1 MGMAAYGKR
10 GVTMFN
16 ARIHHTSGKFR
27 TGLLVVAAAVSLFAA
42 TGAQAQNCNV
52 TPTGGDTQLARQL
65 GIIGAS
71 PASVSAMIS
80 SSLTAAN
87 TAFLLQSTA
96 FVGAPGNPAPD
107 QQGGG
112 VWWRAVGGE
121 VDIKS
126 STTSTASQP
135 VTPASP
141 AGASATINCSQKVD
155 TTFAGA
161 QLGADIARLNV
172 NGWNLHFGTTVGY
185 LGTKGRLDEGAA
197 QLTDPFNGNLQGGG
211 PFTSST
217 QVPFA
222 GVYAAATYGGF
233 FVDGLLRAEY
243 YQTKLNAPGDFLF
256 NQEIDA
262 HGWSFSASTGYNW
275 KPTNSNWFVEPSAGV
290 IISRTKVDPF
300 NYITSGSVAN
310 HTVFGETL
318 QLNDVKSDIGRVGV
332 RIGTTYESGGYVWA
346 PFVAASVW
354 HEFGPNVTANA
365 ATCPG
370 LSPTQ
375 SCAFVNNGIVSS
387 PTVLSAS
394 SSTSTFGTFG
404 QYSVGVSGQ
413 LVGTGWLGF
422 LRADYRDGENLHGIS
437 GTGGIRYQ
445 FTPEGAPVVK
455 MPVKAPIYKAPIV
468 EAVNWTGFYIGG
480 FGSAELGT
488 ADWNYVTGSAQP
500 HIGGYDVGG
509 NVGYNW
515 QSGRLVFG
523 VEGALEKTNL
533 NGGTACGPLLSGQG
547 TPLMQGSPMFQ
558 MTCNAWANWI
568 AEATA
573 RIGFTWDRALFYVK
587 GGGAWTTENFS
598 ATCNLGPIQGQLPTG
613 ENCVNPARNL
623 SNGLSASSGR
633 GGLLVGWGTE
643 FALTRNWSA
652 KAETSYLSFGDK
664 NVFASDS
671 SPLNVGMHIWET
683 KIGVNYRFDG
693 GAVVARY

>member
-1 MGMAAYGKR
+1 
-10 GVTMFN
+10 MFN
-16 ARIHHTSGKFR
+16 ARIHHTSGKLR
-27 TGLLVVAAAVSLFAA
+27 TGLLIGAAAALSLFAA
-42 TGAQAQNCNV
+42 TGAQAQNCTITSSTLN
-52 TPTGGDTQLARQL
+52 GQQL

-71 PASVSAMIS
+71 PASVSSMIA

-112 VWWRAVGGE
+112 VWGRAVGGE

-126 STTSTASQP
+126 TTAT
-135 VTPASP
+135 T
-141 AGASATINCSQKVD
+141 ASATFPPGTNAAINCSQKVD

-185 LGTKGRLDEGAA
+185 LETKGRLVEGAA
-197 QLTDPFNGNLQGGG
+197 SLTDPFNPTGAPQGGG

-243 YQTKLNAPGDFLF
+243 YQTRLNAPGDFLF

-275 KPTNSNWFVEPSAGV
+275 KPSNSNWFVEPSAGIV
-290 IISRTKVDPF
+290 ISRTKVDPF
-300 NYITSGSVAN
+300 NYSTSGTPGNTTFS
-310 HTVFGETL
+310 ETL
-318 QLNDVKSDIGRVGV
+318 QLNEVKSDIGRVGV
-332 RIGTTYESGGYVWA
+332 RVGTTIDAGKVVWQ
-346 PFVAASVW
+346 PFAAVSVW
-354 HEFGPNVTANA
+354 HEFGPNITANA

-370 LSPTQ
+370 LTPAQ
-375 SCAFVNNGIVSS
+375 SCAFVGPV
-387 PTVLSAS
+387 PAVLSSS

-404 QYSVGVSGQ
+404 QYSVGVSGAI
-413 LVGTGWLGF
+413 VGTGWLGF
-422 LRADYRDGENLHGIS
+422 LRADYRDGNNLHGVS

-445 FTPEGAPVVK
+445 FTPEGVAKPV
-455 MPVKAPIYKAPIV
+455 MPVKAPVYKAPIV
-468 EAVNWTGFYIGG
+468 EVVNWTGFYIGG
-480 FGSAELGT
+480 FGSADLGT
-488 ADWNYVTGSAQP
+488 ADWNYITGSATP

-515 QSGRLVFG
+515 QNGRVVLG

-533 NGGTACGPLLSGQG
+533 NGGTACGPLFSGTIPPG
-547 TPLMQGSPMFQ
+547 TIPPSTNGSPMFQ

-587 GGGAWTTENFS
+587 GGGAWTTEHFS
-598 ATCNLGPIQGQLPTG
+598 ATCNLGPLQAANPGGQQ
-613 ENCVNPARNL
+613 CVNPARVNL
-623 SNGLSASSGR
+623 NGATISADINR
-633 GGLLVGWGTE
+633 GGWLIGWGTE

-664 NVFASDS
+664 NVIASDGS
-671 SPLNVGMHIWET
+671 LLNLGMHIWET
-683 KIGVNYRFDG
+683 KVGVNYRFDG
-693 GAVVARY
+693 GPVVAKF

>member
-1 MGMAAYGKR
+1 MGMAAYGER
-10 GVTMFN
+10 GVTMFD
-16 ARIHHTSGKFR
+16 ARTHHTSGKLR
-27 TGLLVVAAAVSLFAA
+27 TGLVVGVAAVVSMFAA
-42 TGAQAQNCNV
+42 TGAQAQNCIINS
-52 TPTGGDTQLARQL
+52 PTQLGQQL

-71 PASVSAMIS
+71 PASVSSMIT

-112 VWWRAVGGE
+112 VWGRAVGGE

-126 STTSTASQP
+126 STATTASQT
-135 VTPASP
+135 VP
-141 AGASATINCSQKVD
+141 AGTSASINCSQKVD
-155 TTFAGA
+155 TTFVGA

-185 LGTKGRLDEGAA
+185 LETRGRLVEGAT
-197 QLTDPFNGNLQGGG
+197 QLTDPFTGALQGGG

-233 FVDGLLRAEY
+233 FIDGLLRAEY

-275 KPTNSNWFVEPSAGV
+275 KPNNSNWFVEPSAGV
-290 IISRTKVDPF
+290 VISRTKVDPF
-300 NYITSGSVAN
+300 NYSTSGTAGNTTFS
-310 HTVFGETL
+310 ETL
-318 QLNDVKSDIGRVGV
+318 RIDDVKSDIGRVGIRV
-332 RIGTTYESGGYVWA
+332 GTTYESSGFVWA

-354 HEFGPNVTANA
+354 HEFGPNATANA

-370 LSPTQ
+370 LAPGQ
-375 SCAFVNNGIVSS
+375 SCAFVGAAATMLTS
-387 PTVLSAS
+387 S

-422 LRADYRDGENLHGIS
+422 LRADYRDGNNLHGVS

-445 FTPEGAPVVK
+445 FTPEGVVAPK
-455 MPVKAPIYKAPIV
+455 MPVKAPAYKAPIV

-488 ADWNYVTGSAQP
+488 ADWNYITGSAQP

-515 QSGRLVFG
+515 QNGRVVVG

-533 NGGTACGPLLSGQG
+533 NGGTACGPLVAG
-547 TPLMQGSPMFQ
+547 TTAFGPGSTNGSPMFQ

-587 GGGAWTTENFS
+587 GGGAWTNEHFS
-598 ATCNLGPIQGQLPTG
+598 ATCNLGPLQVANPVGQQ
-613 ENCVNPARNL
+613 CVNPARVNL
-623 SNGLSASSGR
+623 NGATISADINR
-633 GGLLVGWGTE
+633 GGWIVGWGTE

-664 NVFASDS
+664 DVIASDGS
-671 SPLNVGMHIWET
+671 ALNLGIHIWET

-693 GAVVARY
+693 GPIVARY

>member
-1 MGMAAYGKR
+1 
-10 GVTMFN
+10 MFN
-16 ARIHHTSGKFR
+16 ARTHQTSGRLR
-27 TGLLVVAAAVSLFAA
+27 TGLLVGVAAAVSLFA
-42 TGAQAQNCNV
+42 TGAQAQNC
-52 TPTGGDTQLARQL
+52 TITGNPQLA
-65 GIIGAS
+65 IIGTS
-71 PASVSAMIS
+71 PASVSSMIA

-112 VWWRAVGGE
+112 VWGRAVGGE

-126 STTSTASQP
+126 TTTTAA
-135 VTPASP
+135 TGTTLAPA
-141 AGASATINCSQKVD
+141 AIACSQKVD
-155 TTFAGA
+155 TSFVGA

-185 LGTKGRLDEGAA
+185 LETRGSLVGGAFSFPDVNVGGA
-197 QLTDPFNGNLQGGG
+197 PTVGGG
-211 PFTSST
+211 PFSSST

-222 GVYAAATYGGF
+222 GVYAAATHGGF
-233 FVDGLLRAEY
+233 FIDGLLRAEY
-243 YQTKLNAPGDFLF
+243 YQTKLKAPGDFLF

-262 HGWSFSASTGYNW
+262 HGYTFSASAGYNW
-275 KPTNSNWFVEPSAGV
+275 TPSGSKYFVEPSAGV
-290 IISRTKVDPF
+290 VISRAKVDPF
-300 NYITSGSVAN
+300 NYSTTGTPGQTTFS
-310 HTVFGETL
+310 ETL
-318 QLNDVKSDIGRVGV
+318 QLNDVKSDIGRVGLRV
-332 RIGTTYESGGYVWA
+332 GTTVESGRLVLQ

-370 LSPTQ
+370 FTPTQ
-375 SCAFVNNGIVSS
+375 SCAFTNVPIVL
-387 PTVLSAS
+387 TAA

-404 QYSVGVSGQ
+404 QLSLGVSGA
-413 LVGTGWLGF
+413 VSGTGWLGF
-422 LRADYRDGENLHGIS
+422 ARVDYRDGPNLQGFS

-445 FTPEGAPVVK
+445 FTPEARPA
-455 MPVKAPIYKAPIV
+455 MPVKAPVYKAPII

-480 FGSAELGT
+480 FGSADLGT
-488 ADWNYVTGSAQP
+488 ADWNYITGSATP

-509 NVGYNW
+509 NIGYNW
-515 QSGRLVFG
+515 QNGRVVFG

-533 NGGTACGPLLSGQG
+533 NGGTACGPLVSG
-547 TPLMQGSPMFQ
+547 TNTFPLPSTNGSPMFQ

-573 RIGFTWDRALFYVK
+573 RIGFTWDRALFYVR
-587 GGGAWTTENFS
+587 GGGAWTTEHFS
-598 ATCNLGPIQGQLPTG
+598 ATCNLGPLQAVNPTG
-613 ENCVNPARNL
+613 QQCTNPARAL
-623 SNGLSASSGR
+623 STGLAADIGR
-633 GGLLVGWGTE
+633 AGWLVGWGTE

-664 NVFASDS
+664 NVIATDGSL
-671 SPLNVGMHIWET
+671 LNLGMHVWET

-693 GAVVARY
+693 GPVVARF

>member
-1 MGMAAYGKR
+1 
-10 GVTMFN
+10 MFN
-16 ARIHHTSGKFR
+16 ARIHQTSGRLR
-27 TGLLVVAAAVSLFAA
+27 TGLLVGVAAAVSLFAA
-42 TGAQAQNCNV
+42 TGAHAQNCTINSS
-52 TPTGGDTQLARQL
+52 TLLGQQL

-71 PASVSAMIS
+71 PASVSSMIA

-112 VWWRAVGGE
+112 VWTRAVGGE

-126 STTSTASQP
+126 STTTSAS
-135 VTPASP
+135 ASP
-141 AGASATINCSQKVD
+141 AGASAVINCSQKVD

-185 LGTKGRLDEGAA
+185 LETRGRLDQGAA
-197 QLTDPFNGNLQGGG
+197 QLTDPFTGNLQGGG

-233 FVDGLLRAEY
+233 FIDGLLRAEY

-275 KPTNSNWFVEPSAGV
+275 KPTNSNWFVEPSAGIV
-290 IISRTKVDPF
+290 ISRAKVDPF
-300 NYITSGSVAN
+300 NYSTSGSPGN
-310 HTVFGETL
+310 TTFSETL
-318 QLNDVKSDIGRVGV
+318 QLDDVKSDIGRVGV
-332 RIGTTYESGGYVWA
+332 RFGTTVQSGNMVWQ
-346 PFVAASVW
+346 PFGAVSVW

-370 LSPTQ
+370 LTPAQ
-375 SCAFVNNGIVSS
+375 SCAFVGVVPN
-387 PTVLSAS
+387 VLSAS

-404 QYSVGVSGQ
+404 QYSLGVSAQ
-413 LVGTGWLGF
+413 VAGTGWLGF
-422 LRADYRDGENLHGIS
+422 ARVDYRDGPNLQGIS

-445 FTPEGAPVVK
+445 FTPEEVIRPK
-455 MPVKAPIYKAPIV
+455 MPVKAPVYKAPIV

-488 ADWNYVTGSAQP
+488 ADWNYITGSAQP
-500 HIGGYDVGG
+500 RIGGYDVGG
-509 NVGYNW
+509 NAGYNW
-515 QSGRLVFG
+515 QTGRYVIG

-533 NGGTACGPLLSGQG
+533 NGGTACAPLASGTIPPG
-547 TPLMQGSPMFQ
+547 TIPPSTNGSPMFQ

-587 GGGAWTTENFS
+587 GGGAWTTEHFS
-598 ATCNLGPIQGQLPTG
+598 ATCNLGPLQAANPGGQQ
-613 ENCVNPARNL
+613 CVNPARVNL
-623 SNGLSASSGR
+623 NGATISADINR
-633 GGLLVGWGTE
+633 GGWIIGYGTE
-643 FALTRNWSA
+643 FALTRNWTA
-652 KAETSYLSFGDK
+652 KAETSYISFADK
-664 NVFASDS
+664 SVIATDGSA
-671 SPLNVGMHIWET
+671 LNLGMHIWET
-683 KIGVNYRFDG
+683 KVGVNYRFDG
-693 GAVVARY
+693 GPVVARY